1 MSRDSNA
8 LLSFL
13 FMGRIQVIM
22 FIPRRNKYKIVLH
35 YISRHNNHHK
45 TQNMFVGMKLKGYE
59 QVHKKGTINLCNQ
72 YRQRIINPCNLFQ

>member
-35 YISRHNNHHK
+35 YISRYNNNHHK
-45 TQNMFVGMKLKGYE
+45 TQNMFVGMKLNGRLE
-59 QVHKKGTINLCNQ
+59 QVHKKVIL
-72 YRQRIINPCNLFQ
+72 